1 MPISDKR
8 GNAGKRFTLIELL
21 VVIAIIAILASMLL
35 PALSRARTAAYS
47 ATCTNVQ
54 RQVGLLFMQYAGDYR
69 DWSVG
74 RCYASFN
81 KADPSKDRF
90 PWVHLFTRDYSSS
103 TVRCSSVVG
112 WELKNLRNR
121 LCCPVAEAERIAKG
135 QAANLGN
142 MAVNDMLYKN
152 TGSGADRG
160 RYAWRSDDAGFFIPV
175 SVPSPSNLYWLKCGY
190 SYTDYAYH
198 FYHGGYNL
206 LALFL
211 DMSVKKIPRSAILP
225 DSSGNYNT
233 LWNRYPASG
242 SPLKT
247 GF

>member
-1 MPISDKR
+1 MQISD
-8 GNAGKRFTLIELL
+8 NGKAEKDESFTLIELL

-47 ATCTNVQ
+47 TTCTNVQ
-54 RQVGLLFMQYAGDYR
+54 RQVGLLFMQYTGDYR

-74 RCYASFN
+74 RCYTSFN
-81 KADPSKDRF
+81 KADPSQDRF

-112 WELKNLRNR
+112 WELKNLRKR
-121 LCCPVAEAERIAKG
+121 LCCPVAEAERMAKG

-152 TGSGADRG
+152 TGFGADRG

-175 SVPSPSNLYWLKCGY
+175 SVPS
-190 SYTDYAYH
+190 
-198 FYHGGYNL
+198 
-206 LALFL
+206 
-211 DMSVKKIPRSAILP
+211 M
-225 DSSGNYNT
+225 
-233 LWNRYPASG
+233 
-242 SPLKT
+242 
-247 GF
+247 